1 MLTETVNAYTV
12 DYNVHWVS
20 DLTKTSTTAPAPF
33 ETTNTITIT
42 ASSGSTATTTTT
54 DTTTFKLKVKNPCVD
69 ALYNSIIAPSDDSVY
84 YEVSSVAK
92 TIDYSSGFSL
102 ELAMQSLCGTISYTT
117 TLSTGPA
124 YVNNAPATT
133 FTIYTTD

>member
-1 MLTETVNAYTV
+1 MSATLV

-42 ASSGSTATTTTT
+42 ASSGSTAITTAIS
-54 DTTTFKLKVKNPCVD
+54 TFKLTVKNPCVD

-124 YVNNAPATT
+124 YVDIAPATT